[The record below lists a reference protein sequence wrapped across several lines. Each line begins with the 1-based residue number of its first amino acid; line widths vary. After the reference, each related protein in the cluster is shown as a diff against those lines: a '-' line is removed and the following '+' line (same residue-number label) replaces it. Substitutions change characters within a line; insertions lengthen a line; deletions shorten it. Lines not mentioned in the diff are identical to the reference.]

1 MSYPYQFFG
10 ESSYKLL
17 LLFFPLFITS
27 SLIIPILLG
36 SSVDDLM
43 LKISVFLGI
52 FLFSLL
58 ILIVNWK
65 YGLKKYEAFG

>member
-65 YGLKKYEAFG
+65 YGLKKYEAYG